1 MKTMLTIAL
10 LACGC
15 AAGAQPPEAIP
26 LWPHGAPGES
36 PLPQAEAD
44 TSGPSGALVAGRSV
58 IRLGNVSTPTL
69 SVYSP
74 PAGKNTGAAV
84 LVFPGGGYS
93 ILALDL
99 EGSEICEWL
108 NTIGVTGVL
117 VKYRV
122 PAQQNSA
129 RKGAPLED
137 AQRAISMVRHD
148 AAKWHIDPARIG
160 IVGFSAGGHLAANL
174 STHFEK
180 RSYEAVDD
188 ADTVSLRPD
197 FAMLVYPAYLVGR
210 DGALAPELTVTAS
223 TPPAFLIQAEND
235 GVGVENSLGY
245 FAALRKNRVPAEMH
259 IYAEGGHG
267 YGLRPTDLPITGWPA
282 LAEKW
287 LRHIGMLGQ
296 GPAAGEGKSPAP
308 LRSRLRIGFRA
319 ATVRDRKGAVGVVIS

>member
-10 LACGC
+10 IACGC

-26 LWPHGAPGES
+26 AMAPRAPGES

-44 TSGPSGALVAGRSV
+44 TSGPKGALVAGRSV

-129 RKGAPLED
+129 RKGAPLRMRS
-137 AQRAISMVRHD
+137 ALSRWCGTTRRNGISIRRA
-148 AAKWHIDPARIG
+148 
-160 IVGFSAGGHLAANL
+160 SASWA
-174 STHFEK
+174 F
-180 RSYEAVDD
+180 
-188 ADTVSLRPD
+188 
-197 FAMLVYPAYLVGR
+197 
-210 DGALAPELTVTAS
+210 
-223 TPPAFLIQAEND
+223 PPADIW
-235 GVGVENSLGY
+235 
-245 FAALRKNRVPAEMH
+245 R
-259 IYAEGGHG
+259 
-267 YGLRPTDLPITGWPA
+267 
-282 LAEKW
+282 
-287 LRHIGMLGQ
+287 
-296 GPAAGEGKSPAP
+296 
-308 LRSRLRIGFRA
+308 RI
-319 ATVRDRKGAVGVVIS
+319 